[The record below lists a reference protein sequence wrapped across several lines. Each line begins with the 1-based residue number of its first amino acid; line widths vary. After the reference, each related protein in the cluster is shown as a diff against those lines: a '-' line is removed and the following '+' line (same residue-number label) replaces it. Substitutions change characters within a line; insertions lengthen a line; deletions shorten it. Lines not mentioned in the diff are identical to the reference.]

1 MRREPTIRFVGG
13 DSLSF
18 EHVRASL
25 VGGPFRLVRSAE
37 RPAVDEADL
46 VVVAARDLRPPSS
59 DARSAGSPPVIAHGP
74 AGLMRAAFLAGCADY
89 LREPWT
95 PQELAL
101 RAEAAL
107 ARRRATAEFPW
118 GRLDWDGDTLRTPR
132 GPVFLTRQQA
142 VILRVLLD
150 RRGGTVARAALA
162 VLLGEPP
169 ASRCIDVQVS
179 RIRRAVRAAVPA
191 AGRFI
196 VGVRRQGYLVP

>member
-1 MRREPTIRFVGG
+1 MHRGPTIRIVGS
-13 DSLSF
+13 DPLSF

-25 VGGPFRLVRSAE
+25 AGGPFRLVRSAE

-46 VVVAARDLRPPSS
+46 VVIDARDLQPAPG
-59 DARSAGSPPVIAHGP
+59 DARTATSPLLIAHGP

-107 ARRRATAEFPW
+107 ARRRAAARFPW
-118 GRLDWDGDTLRTPR
+118 GRLDWDGDSLCIPG
-132 GPVFLTRQQA
+132 GPVSLTRQQA
-142 VILRVLLD
+142 RILRVLLE
-150 RRGGTVARAALA
+150 RRGSTVSRAALA
-162 VLLGEPP
+162 ALLGGQ
-169 ASRCIDVQVS
+169 ASSRCIDVQVS
-179 RIRRAVRAAVPA
+179 RIRRTVRAAVPA